1 MQSDVV
7 YGPEVIESLVVHI
20 FESLP
25 RRREAKYPDKQYLVC
40 LPRDIFQF
48 LRNNMPVRLNAPYIQ
63 RMARQYVDI
72 PIRQHRK
79 IYG

>member
-1 MQSDVV
+1 MQRDVV
-7 YGPEVIESLVVHI
+7 YGPEVI
-20 FESLP
+20 ESLP

-63 RMARQYVDI
+63 RMTRQYVDI

-79 IYG
+79 IYR